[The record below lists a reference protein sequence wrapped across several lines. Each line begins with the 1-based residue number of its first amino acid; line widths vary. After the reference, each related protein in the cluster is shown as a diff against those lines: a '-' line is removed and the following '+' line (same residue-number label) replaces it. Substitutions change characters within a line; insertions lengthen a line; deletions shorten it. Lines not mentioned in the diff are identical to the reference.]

1 MRIKK
6 EIRNMKAAVIKHIG
20 SPENVV
26 IETLPDPEISSN
38 EVLIEVRGVAV
49 NHVDTFIRSGKYQ
62 TPIPLP
68 FIIGRD
74 AVGKVID
81 VGKKV
86 SKFKAGDWVWT
97 NSMGYEGRQGVTS
110 TLAAVPE
117 ERLFRVPENCDPLRL
132 VASVHSA
139 ATATILLKDVL
150 NLSGE
155 STLLIEGGAGHL
167 GKKLIQIACDLGAHV
182 LTTSRPDS
190 FGELRSIGSQECYS
204 YHTDDLVQLIQ
215 QKHPH
220 GIDFVIDTSGKV
232 SLQSNLDCLTV
243 NGVLGIITAPI
254 PPAAFS
260 VQSFYT
266 QNKQIKGFVISLATI
281 SQLQSAGE
289 QINRYF
295 GQGKLLE
302 NNILIKH
309 FSDASWAHSVLER
322 NEEKRKI
329 VLVPGDEQ

>member
-1 MRIKK
+1 
-6 EIRNMKAAVIKHIG
+6 MKAAVIKHIG
-20 SPENVV
+20 SPEK
-26 IETLPDPEISSN
+26 IEIVTLPDPKISPN
-38 EVLIEVRGVAV
+38 EVLIEVCGVAV
-49 NHVDTFIRSGKYQ
+49 NHVDTFIRSGSYQ

-81 VGKKV
+81 AGEKT
-86 SKFKAGDWVWT
+86 SKFKVGEWVWT
-97 NSMGYEGRQGVTS
+97 NSMGYGGRQGITS
-110 TLAAVPE
+110 TLAAIPE
-117 ERLFRVPENCDPLRL
+117 ERLFRVPENCDPLQL

-139 ATATILLKDVL
+139 ATAAILLKDVL

-155 STLLIEGGAGHL
+155 RTLLIEGGAGHL

-182 LTTSRPDS
+182 LTTSHPDS
-190 FGELRSIGSQECYS
+190 FGGLRSLGTQECYS
-204 YHTDDLVQLIQ
+204 YHTDDLVQLIH
-215 QKHPH
+215 QKHPQ
-220 GIDFVIDTSGKV
+220 GVDFVIDTSGQV
-232 SLQSNLDCLTV
+232 SLQTNLDCLSV
-243 NGVLGIITAPI
+243 NGVLGLITAPI
-254 PPAAFS
+254 QPAAFS

-309 FSDASWAHSVLER
+309 CSDASWAHSILER

-329 VLVPGDEQ
+329 VLIPVDEQ